1 MQPRLLETV
10 PAARLR
16 RLVAVPALAVAGL
29 ALAACGGDGPAGS
42 SGSQTTAT
50 FNVTA
55 QAALAQGTT
64 NASVVVTPSYALAS
78 GTSAAL
84 GPVTKSIS
92 GGTAQT
98 FSYDVNLAPCLGA
111 NGACV
116 VSAAVTLQA
125 GGRTLDS
132 TFVGPFTVKGGD
144 TFTAIVSFVEVAS
157 VQVTREGGAA
167 VGAQPVALLLGQT
180 LDLAATAV
188 GASGAALTR
197 TVGWTS
203 SSAAVATVDANGVVT
218 PVGFGTA
225 KITAAAGGREAA
237 VDVKVQPTLAV
248 LLAGDGVGSVTSTA
262 PAGVS
267 CTAAGAAGCTAAF
280 DLGTSV
286 TLAAA
291 PDGNSTFAGW
301 DGACSG
307 TGACTVALDQAR
319 AVTAK
324 FARRRVALTVTVANV
339 GGGDVLVTG
348 GNVAPTTACAAASCA
363 YTVDAGTAVNLT
375 ARPTTANVA
384 GVWSGACSGS
394 AAQACGRVFTADAA
408 VGVTFAPRP
417 ILDTVSVTA
426 TTASAGGPFGGS
438 LQVSGFVNGQPT
450 ASQLS
455 FVLSTGTPSPVN
467 GLAFDPSSPV
477 TVRFQPDATSRFTA
491 WGGICAAAGAN
502 TTVDQ
507 TGISTCIFTSVRDS
521 RATITLD
528 PR

>member
-16 RLVAVPALAVAGL
+16 RLTAFPALVFAGL
-29 ALAACGGDGPAGS
+29 AFAACGGDGPTGS
-42 SGSQTTAT
+42 SSAKTTAT

-64 NASVVVTPSYALAS
+64 NANVVVTPSYALAS
-78 GTSAAL
+78 GTSATL
-84 GPVTKSIS
+84 GPATKSIS
-92 GGTAQT
+92 GGAAQT

-111 NGACV
+111 NGTCV

-144 TFTAIVSFVEVAS
+144 TFTATVNFVEVAS

-167 VGAQPVALLLGQT
+167 VGTQPVALQLGQT

-197 TVGWTS
+197 AVGWTS

-218 PVGFGTA
+218 PVGFGAA
-225 KITAAAGGREAA
+225 KITATAGGREAA
-237 VDVKVQPTLAV
+237 VDVKVQPTVAV
-248 LLAGDGVGSVTSTA
+248 TLAGAGVGSVTSTT
-262 PAGVS
+262 PAGVN
-267 CTAAGAAGCTAAF
+267 CTAAGAAGCTVAF
-280 DLGTSV
+280 DAGTSV

-301 DGACSG
+301 SGACTG
-307 TGACTVALDQAR
+307 TGTCTVALDQAR
-319 AVTAK
+319 AVTAT

-348 GNVAPTTACAAASCA
+348 GNVAPSTACAAASCA
-363 YTVDAGTAVNLT
+363 YTVDAGATVNLT
-375 ARPTTANVA
+375 ARPTTANIA

-408 VGVTFAPRP
+408 VGVTFTPQPVSDA
-417 ILDTVSVTA
+417 VSVTA
-426 TTASAGGPFGGS
+426 TTAAAGGPFGGS
-438 LQVSGFVNGQPT
+438 LQVTGFINGQPT
-450 ASQLS
+450 ASQIS
-455 FVLSTGTPSPVN
+455 FSLSTGSPSPAS
-467 GLAFDPSSPV
+467 GLAFDPASPI
-477 TVRFQPDATSRFTA
+477 TLRFQPNATSRFTA
-491 WGGICAAAGAN
+491 WGGVCAAAGAN

-507 TGISTCIFTSVRDS
+507 TGISTCVFTSIRDS
-521 RATITLD
+521 QATITLD